1 MKRGAPGP
9 AGCLPPARSST
20 ALHCSL
26 YCWCSWCFTALCT
39 ALCTADY
46 APVCSCAALWLHS
59 ATARHRTSPPPSL
72 SGCAPVVGPR
82 ARGKHF
88 GASFALVDLLAG
100 GFAPVPGEEE
110 TVTRKGEGG
119 GGGKEKKRRGGREIG
134 VWSEQRNRCN
144 GRGLLCCSESGGRGK
159 CEGGGGGTST
169 PVRVMRISLM

>member
-20 ALHCSL
+20 ALQCSP
-26 YCWCSWCFTALCT
+26 YWWCFTPLCT
-39 ALCTADY
+39 AY
-46 APVCSCAALWLHS
+46 FAPVCSCAALWLHS
-59 ATARHRTSPPPSL
+59 TTARHRTSPPPSL

-119 GGGKEKKRRGGREIG
+119 GGGKGEKEERRKRDWRLVGAKKP
-134 VWSEQRNRCN
+134 
-144 GRGLLCCSESGGRGK
+144 L
-159 CEGGGGGTST
+159 
-169 PVRVMRISLM
+169 